1 MPSTLNSLGGTVAS
15 DIYEA
20 VESTPSS
27 NPSSSTGSSAALT
40 TTLLAVLLT
49 LFMLGVTCT
58 TMLVVMDVKHVAQE
72 TVAQVQTTYFLLFIG
87 VLAVLAVAASK
98 WGKAPGD
105 KCQGHMHKLA
115 CCAGP
120 PVLRHFCGPPAVA
133 SAAASVVIDMV
144 PQSAPPSP
152 QRAPSPLGDRQML
165 AVPHNASRCMEV
177 KTAASH
183 KNGKRR
189 LHYEAVNL
197 VEASSSS
204 S

>member
-87 VLAVLAVAASK
+87 VLAVLAVAAS
-98 WGKAPGD
+98 
-105 KCQGHMHKLA
+105 
-115 CCAGP
+115 
-120 PVLRHFCGPPAVA
+120 
-133 SAAASVVIDMV
+133 
-144 PQSAPPSP
+144 
-152 QRAPSPLGDRQML
+152 
-165 AVPHNASRCMEV
+165 ASR
-177 KTAASH
+177 
-183 KNGKRR
+183 
-189 LHYEAVNL
+189 LFF
-197 VEASSSS
+197 
-204 S
+204 